1 MSDHVKK
8 QTKQMSDLDIPYKSN
23 PLTLQK
29 HRRNKGSHSVVK
41 AVIKTKT
48 LKDDRKLANEIAKP
62 IFKNLKSAIRKIE
75 NYVDEIA
82 VLGAPPVVESP
93 EAQDWITDF
102 SNKYQSRASNFLSLA
117 SSKLQRKLEKNMTQ
131 ISK

>member
-1 MSDHVKK
+1 MLGSRGSSLKGITSTHNGVFQYLIDQMSDHVKK

-62 IFKNLKSAIRKIE
+62 IFKNSKSAIRKIE
-75 NYVDEIA
+75 NYVEMIA

-93 EAQDWITDF
+93 EAQGLDHG
-102 SNKYQSRASNFLSLA
+102 FL
-117 SSKLQRKLEKNMTQ
+117 K
-131 ISK
+131 